1 MKFIL
6 LTWVG
11 MNMYYVDTYSN
22 VNECLSK
29 AQLLFKNEVHA
40 EYMCIPE
47 KNILNG
53 QRIVKG
59 IFNKS
64 MLKSRQKKKK

>member
-11 MNMYYVDTYSN
+11 MNMYYVDTYDN
-22 VNECLSK
+22 VNECISK
-29 AQLLFKNEVHA
+29 AEILFKGDRSK
-40 EYMCIPE
+40 YMCLP
-47 KNILNG
+47 KNYMNQ

-59 IFNKS
+59 IFHKD
-64 MLKSRQKKKK
+64 MLKKK

>member
-11 MNMYYVDTYSN
+11 MNLYYVDTYDN
-22 VNECLSK
+22 VNECISK
-29 AQLLFKNEVHA
+29 AEVLFKGHRS
-40 EYMCIPE
+40 EYMCIPQ
-47 KNILNG
+47 NHMNQ

-59 IFNKS
+59 VFHKD
-64 MLKSRQKKKK
+64 LLKKKK

>member
-22 VNECLSK
+22 VEECISK
-29 AQLLFKNEVHA
+29 AELLFKGHRS

-59 IFNKS
+59 IFDKS
-64 MLKSRQKKKK
+64 MLIKKNE

>member
-29 AQLLFKNEVHA
+29 AQLLFKNEVQA

-59 IFNKS
+59 IFDKS
-64 MLKSRQKKKK
+64 MLKSNQKKKK